1 METRG
6 IEGLIKG
13 LRYNLQGAIII
24 VISLCIL
31 VAIFDKM
38 FDRRCSGFLCGLN
51 KLVIPVFAAMIFSV
65 LFWAIYPYMVMNKNC
80 GKSGNALYVL
90 ILMYIVTFVISNVII
105 EHVYAPKK
113 VTIVYEDQVFTEYKG
128 RDRYYKVST
137 LTNICTV
144 VIYMIIVITY
154 MTYYKCNRN
163 TSLFSVF

>member
-13 LRYNLQGAIII
+13 IRYYIYGTILTMI
-24 VISLCIL
+24 LFLIL
-31 VAIFDKM
+31 VVLFVEDCK
-38 FDRRCSGFLCGLN
+38 DFLCN
-51 KLVIPVFAAMIFSV
+51 SNRITVPVYAGMIFSV

-90 ILMYIVTFVISNVII
+90 MLMYIVTFVISNVII